1 MARKTVQQCLD
12 LRQQDINLER
22 FADALVV
29 HHICLL
35 IDSGGKTLE
44 RYDLDDSIDAEHLRT
59 FVERAVIHA
68 QLTHHFEQEW
78 LLLKARLSEVNVAW
92 EQGRAAFQRDLTFAL
107 ANQEVMDYF
116 SIIDFASDCYAVA
129 AAQSCFQFDHTLQK
143 WLINGYMVYWRQHFL
158 ADANVSK

>member
-12 LRQQDINLER
+12 LRQQDINVER

-68 QLTHHFEQEW
+68 QQTHHFEQEW
-78 LLLKARLSEVNVAW
+78 LLLKARLSEVSAAW
-92 EQGRAAFQRDLTFAL
+92 EQGRVAFQQDLKRATT
-107 ANQEVMDYF
+107 NQEELSYF
-116 SIIDFASDCYAVA
+116 AVIDFASDCYAVA
-129 AAQSCFQFDHTLQK
+129 AAHSYYQFDRALQA
-143 WLINGYMVYWRQHFL
+143 WLINGYMVAWRQHFS
-158 ADANVSK
+158 AEEEKTE